1 MTGDIFGCRHWRR
14 RCYWHLVGRRQGCY
28 STSYQDG
35 PTTVIRPQMS
45 PGHRCATMG
54 SAHGAGLGA
63 FPAGMAAL
71 RRGASLSHVFGT
83 RASEALQTPALWSE
97 PEPERRLAPL
107 GQTQTRAASQR
118 GHPSSSPPGTQIEGV
133 GRTPQAWKTCQ
144 LLPPA
149 TLITSVSAR
158 KAFLP
163 EGGCCRRPPRPAQ
176 LRGHPQRRVQGLRAH
191 LAFGSGTS
199 ASPTGVGAGPPGG
212 DRCPA
217 QPFPN
222 GSPGRAGDGDC
233 AVGECACARMR
244 KRRGV

>member
-1 MTGDIFGCRHWRR
+1 MTGDIFGCCHCRR

-45 PGHRCATMG
+45 PGHRSATMG

-71 RRGASLSHVFGT
+71 RRGASPSHVFGT

-97 PEPERRLAPL
+97 PELERPLTSL

-118 GHPSSSPPGTQIEGV
+118 GHPSPSPPGTQIEGV
-133 GRTPQAWKTCQ
+133 GRTPQAWKTWQ

-149 TLITSVSAR
+149 TPITSVSAR

-163 EGGCCRRPPRPAQ
+163 EEGCCRRPPRPAQ
-176 LRGHPQRRVQGLRAH
+176 PRRHPQRRVQGLRAH

-199 ASPTGVGAGPPGG
+199 ASPARVGAGLQAATVAPPN
-212 DRCPA
+212 R
-217 QPFPN
+217 FPTA
-222 GSPGRAGDGDC
+222 PRAEQGTGTARWASAPVRAC
-233 AVGECACARMR
+233 VKGE
-244 KRRGV
+244 GV

>member
-28 STSYQDG
+28 STSYQEG
-35 PTTVIRPQMS
+35 PTTVIQPQMS

-54 SAHGAGLGA
+54 LDHGAGLGA

-133 GRTPQAWKTCQ
+133 GRTP
-144 LLPPA
+144 P
-149 TLITSVSAR
+149 
-158 KAFLP
+158 
-163 EGGCCRRPPRPAQ
+163 
-176 LRGHPQRRVQGLRAH
+176 GLEN
-191 LAFGSGTS
+191 LA
-199 ASPTGVGAGPPGG
+199 ASP
-212 DRCPA
+212 
-217 QPFPN
+217 
-222 GSPGRAGDGDC
+222 
-233 AVGECACARMR
+233 ARDPYHLCQR
-244 KRRGV
+244 KEGFSSRRGVLSPPSPPCTAEGAPAAPSSRTPRAPRV

>member
-28 STSYQDG
+28 STSYQEG
-35 PTTVIRPQMS
+35 PTTVIQPQMS
-45 PGHRCATMG
+45 PGHRCATTG
-54 SAHGAGLGA
+54 LDHGAGLGA

-133 GRTPQAWKTCQ
+133 GRTP
-144 LLPPA
+144 P
-149 TLITSVSAR
+149 
-158 KAFLP
+158 
-163 EGGCCRRPPRPAQ
+163 
-176 LRGHPQRRVQGLRAH
+176 GLEN
-191 LAFGSGTS
+191 LA
-199 ASPTGVGAGPPGG
+199 ASP
-212 DRCPA
+212 
-217 QPFPN
+217 
-222 GSPGRAGDGDC
+222 
-233 AVGECACARMR
+233 ARDPYHLCQR
-244 KRRGV
+244 KEGFSSRRGVLSPPSPPCTAEGAPAAPSSRTPRAPRVWVGNFSIPSPGGGGASRRRPLPRPTVSQRLPGRSRGWGLRGGRVRLCAHA